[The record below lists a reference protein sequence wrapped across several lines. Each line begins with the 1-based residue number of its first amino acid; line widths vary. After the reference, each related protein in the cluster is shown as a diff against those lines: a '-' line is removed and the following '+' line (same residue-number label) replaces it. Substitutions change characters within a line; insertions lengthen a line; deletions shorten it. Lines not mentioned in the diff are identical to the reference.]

1 MPLVS
6 VNVSAAAGAPE
17 GAQFPAE
24 FQPESVAPVQ
34 VRAVPAAEQV
44 QALARAIKKIPLKKT
59 DLPKLFFKNWM
70 RGEFTASR
78 PEIRMEIAALK
89 WISPLFKMK

>member
-1 MPLVS
+1 M
-6 VNVSAAAGAPE
+6 SAAAGVPE

-44 QALARAIKKIPLKKT
+44 QALARAIKKIPLKKI

-70 RGEFTASR
+70 RGGLTASR
-78 PEIRMEIAALK
+78 PEIRMEIVVLK